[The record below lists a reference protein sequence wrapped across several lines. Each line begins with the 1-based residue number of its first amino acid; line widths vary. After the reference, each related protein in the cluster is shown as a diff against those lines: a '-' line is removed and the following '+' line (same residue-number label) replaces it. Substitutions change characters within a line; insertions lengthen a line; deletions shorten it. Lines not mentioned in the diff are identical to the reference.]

1 MLRSLRP
8 RRRHHAPVNAATG
21 QRRTPDVADA
31 RVPALT
37 VPAGFTTH
45 VYDRGPGGELLA
57 HPIPA
62 ALPVG
67 IDLPGPSVQ
76 RSDALRD
83 RCRLRSGDAPPDSAA
98 GLRPARHRRQALP
111 SPRQRQAAR
120 DAEVAQAPGG
130 REPRDRGELNALDRA
145 PKGPRAVR
153 APPGAPGPP
162 EALEHRRPAPRVC
175 RRPPSAGSRRRRG
188 GGGAALAHFAI
199 ETYENG
205 RDE

>member
-1 MLRSLRP
+1 MRQPGSDEARRCGCARPGADRSGGFHDPRLRP
-8 RRRHHAPVNAATG
+8 RPGRRATRPSHPRGAA
-21 QRRTPDVADA
+21 RR
-31 RVPALT
+31 
-37 VPAGFTTH
+37 
-45 VYDRGPGGELLA
+45 DR
-57 HPIPA
+57 
-62 ALPVG
+62 
-67 IDLPGPSVQ
+67 LPGPSVQ

-98 GLRPARHRRQALP
+98 GLRPARHRRQTLP

-130 REPRDRGELNALDRA
+130 RDPRDRGELNALDRA

-188 GGGAALAHFAI
+188 GGGAAGAHFAI